1 MATGPVDAEADALRH
16 EHDALARSHAD
27 IQAELDRTKAEL
39 ADARATIAA
48 LEARARA
55 AEGPLSIF
63 EGGSDPGERL
73 TGDGSD
79 PRVLSFALAATAVVA
94 GMVTVLALLS
104 GTLMTPFGLLIAA
117 LTVVLAWAAMR
128 TRVEPIEVSIV
139 RGLVYVKKGE
149 SSYRFDVR
157 SASTQVE
164 QLGTPGEPGWELRF
178 ARKGMDPFVIDASMV
193 EPVGFMAELRQ
204 WRASI

>member
-1 MATGPVDAEADALRH
+1 MATGPVDAEQDALRH
-16 EHDALARSHAD
+16 EHDALVRRHAET
-27 IQAELDRTKAEL
+27 QAELDRARAEL
-39 ADARATIAA
+39 ADARAQIAA

-63 EGGSDPGERL
+63 EGGTDPGERL

-79 PRVLSFALAATAVVA
+79 PRVLSFALGATAVVA
-94 GMVTVLALLS
+94 GMVTVLSLLN

-117 LTVVLAWAAMR
+117 LTVVLTWAALR
-128 TRVEPIEVSIV
+128 TKVEPVEVSIV

-157 SASTQVE
+157 SAATEVE
-164 QLGTPGEPGWELRF
+164 QVGTPGEPGWELRF
-178 ARKGMDPFVIDASMV
+178 ARKGMDPFVINGGMV
-193 EPVGFMAELRQ
+193 EPVSFMAELRQ
-204 WRASI
+204 WRSTI

>member
-1 MATGPVDAEADALRH
+1 MATGPVDAEAGALRH
-16 EHDALARSHAD
+16 EHDALVRSHAD

-48 LEARARA
+48 LEARVRA

-63 EGGSDPGERL
+63 EGGSDPGGRI

-104 GTLMTPFGLLIAA
+104 GTLMSPFGLLIAA

-128 TRVEPIEVSIV
+128 TKVEPIEVSIV

-157 SASTQVE
+157 SASTEVE

-178 ARKGMDPFVIDASMV
+178 ARKGMDPFVINASMV
-193 EPVGFMAELRQ
+193 EPVSFMAELRQ